1 VSTTEI
7 NEWLEGHGIRKA
19 RTLQSVVAHSFW
31 EVLGEEKMKKKD
43 LCEEELMKRC
53 ESRLRGK
60 RRAWEFQGDHE
71 VTLFPE
77 CTQKDQGV

>member
-1 VSTTEI
+1 VSKTEI
-7 NEWLEGHGIRKA
+7 NEWLREHGIRKA
-19 RTLQSVVAHSFW
+19 STLPSVMAHPFW

-43 LCEEELMKRC
+43 LCEEELMKRW

-77 CTQKDQGV
+77 